1 MQLEHTLLRPEQTEA
16 DVLAGCALAARHHLA
31 AVCVKPCH
39 VRLAADALRGTG
51 VSVCSVVGFP
61 HGANVT
67 SVKVAEAYQVIS
79 DGAVELDVVLNIGAV
94 RGGQL
99 DQAQDDLRAVCEV
112 ARALGVS
119 AKVIFET
126 AYLTDEQKIAVC
138 KMCNAVGADWAV
150 TSTGYAPAGATIE
163 DIKLLRANLDPRIQI
178 KAAQGILKMYDE
190 QTLRDAG
197 AARISVNNYELGSLN
212 L

>member
-39 VRLAADALRGTG
+39 VKLAADALRGTG
-51 VSVCSVVGFP
+51 VRVCSVVGFP
-61 HGANVT
+61 HGANAT

-94 RGGQL
+94 RGGQMQL
-99 DQAQDDLRAVCEV
+99 AQDDLRAVCEV

-138 KMCNAVGADWAV
+138 GMCNMAGADWAV
-150 TSTGYAPAGATIE
+150 TSTGYAPAGATID
-163 DIKLLRANLDPRIQI
+163 DIKLMRANLDPRVQI
-178 KAAQGILKMYDE
+178 KATQSFLRIYAE
-190 QTLRDAG
+190 QALCDAG
-197 AARISVNNYELGSLN
+197 ASRVSVNYELMVPN